1 MNQKIYEEVKRQVIK
16 EAAAMRKMNQIIPV
30 TGERM
35 DLPLEDRKVNIV
47 LYRSGKK
54 CAPLILGFHG
64 GGFLF
69 GGNAMNDAM
78 WSAVRDRLD
87 CHVASVE
94 YRKSPDYQ
102 WREALADAFDAA
114 VYLKN
119 HAESFG
125 ADPERFS
132 VMGCSAGAG
141 LAASL
146 CIYGKKTEKI
156 QFLNQI
162 LMYPFLDL
170 ATDPDSKGRGSLE
183 GEIMYVFND
192 LHRRPEEAELP
203 EVSPVYADRRDLEGL
218 PHAVFCMADYDNLK
232 QEGYRYARMLKDAG
246 VDVAA
251 AGYPGMPHGFFESGF
266 GEISEEEMF
275 YMSDDMKVMIRNG
288 AIAKASEEA
297 LEFVAENIVI

>member
-35 DLPLEDRKVNIV
+35 DLPLEYRKVNIV
-47 LYRSGKK
+47 LYRTGKK

-125 ADPERFS
+125 TDPERFS

-146 CIYGKKTEKI
+146 CIYGKKTGKI
-156 QFLNQI
+156 QFRNQI

-170 ATDPDSKGRGSLE
+170 ATNPDKKGRGSLE
-183 GEIMYVFND
+183 GPIMHIFNE
-192 LHRRPEEAELP
+192 LHRKPEEAKLP

-232 QEGYRYARMLKDAG
+232 QEGYRYARMLKDVG
-246 VDVAA
+246 VDVAVTEYL
-251 AGYPGMPHGFFESGF
+251 GVSHGFFEMGF
-266 GEISEEEMF
+266 ADINEKEMS
-275 YMSDDMKVMIRNG
+275 YMSDEIKDMIRSG
-288 AIAKASEEA
+288 KIKKASREA